1 MVMSLHWLTK
11 SKKNSRLI
19 NSLLQ
24 CLKVFTQSISIL
36 ISYFVM
42 ELNKMID
49 PSSHKTSFDIRLPHD
64 PQSKC
69 NKFITKGYS
78 TSLCLLNIII
88 KIGISIGLLIIVLYQ
103 LKPQYVINEM
113 SRNMSRRNS
122 SIQFSSKQRVFK
134 EVIKLSETKKK

>member
-1 MVMSLHWLTK
+1 MVMSLHWLPK
-11 SKKNSRLI
+11 SKNPSRKNKQITL
-19 NSLLQ
+19 
-24 CLKVFTQSISIL
+24 VFKGIYI
-36 ISYFVM
+36 ISYFNYF
-42 ELNKMID
+42 LFCLGINKMID

-113 SRNMSRRNS
+113 SRNLSRRNS
-122 SIQFSSKQRVFK
+122 SIQLISKQEYLK
-134 EVIKLSETKKK
+134 KLLN